1 MVHPR
6 LAFQTALLA
15 DGTVLAVGD
24 DRCITAGAVPGSE
37 RAEIYDPATDRWTAV
52 GSLNKPRAAFA
63 LVPLADGGAMVLGGL
78 NADDEPFSSTKI
90 YSPADRTWSDG
101 PLMVRA
107 GAVDAVTLADGTVV
121 AAQSGDTE
129 ILEPGAREWRRSTP
143 PPRTAFVLGLE
154 AGPGGSVIA
163 IGERD
168 DEDRGPLLLR
178 FDPQRESW
186 REFLAPVARPPAL
199 IAIGDD
205 LLVLWDDMAGSHV
218 ARYDAATE
226 TWHDIPRPAEGRVR
240 MQLTLLHDGRVL
252 MTGGAAM
259 VVQSLAE
266 GNTVT
271 EGPAL
276 ATTEI
281 YDPAANTLTAGPSLL
296 APRQGGHAVTLAD
309 GSVLVFGGYD
319 EVPPDEGNGDT
330 GDPGPCPEPLTSTE
344 RLVVGPAS

>member
-6 LAFQTALLA
+6 LGFQATLLA

-24 DRCITAGAVPGSE
+24 DGCITAGAVPGSE
-37 RAEIYDPATDRWTAV
+37 RAEVYDPATDRWTEV
-52 GSLNKPRAAFA
+52 GSLNKPRAALA

-78 NADDEPFSSTKI
+78 NTDDEPFSSTKV
-90 YSPADRTWSDG
+90 YSPADRAWSNG

-107 GAVDAVTLADGTVV
+107 GAVDAVTLDNGAVV
-121 AAQSGDTE
+121 AAQSGETE
-129 ILEPGAREWRRSTP
+129 ILAPGAAAWRRSAP
-143 PPRTAFVLGLE
+143 PPRTVFVLGL
-154 AGPGGSVIA
+154 ALGPKGSVIA

-178 FDPQRESW
+178 FDPEREAW
-186 REFLAPVARPPAL
+186 QEFLAPVARPPAV

-205 LLVLWDDMAGSHV
+205 LLVFWDDMAGSHV
-218 ARYDAATE
+218 ARYDVATE
-226 TWHDIPRPAEGRVR
+226 TWLDTPQLAEGRVR
-240 MQLTLLHDGRVL
+240 MQMTLLHDGRVL
-252 MTGGAAM
+252 VAGGAAIL
-259 VVQSLAE
+259 VESLAE

-281 YDPAANTLTAGPSLL
+281 YDPASNTLTAGPPLL
-296 APRQGGHAVTLAD
+296 APRQGGNAVTLAD
-309 GSVLVFGGYD
+309 GSVLVFGGFD
-319 EVPPDEGNGDT
+319 EVPPGEGNGDT